1 MGAEPEVLDCF
12 AQITPTW
19 LNRAYLYNGSYGPLF
34 HDFRY
39 RLEMDAKERKV
50 TATTYSKACYEAADD
65 RETET
70 FDWTDE
76 GVEAMKDWLQAQ
88 YEAFAAMEA
97 SEASQKHPA

>member
-1 MGAEPEVLDCF
+1 MLDCF

-39 RLEMDAKERKV
+39 RLEMNAKEKKV
-50 TATTYSKACYEAADD
+50 TATTYSKVCYEAADD

-70 FDWTDE
+70 FDWTEE
-76 GVEAMKDWLQAQ
+76 GVEAMKIWLQAQ
-88 YEAFAAMEA
+88 YEAFAALETA
-97 SEASQKHPA
+97 